1 MDNLSIY
8 NKVRVVPQEAQKPIP
23 GGRLKGMTD
32 INPMWRI
39 KALTEVFGPAGK
51 GWYSEILRQWMEQGA
66 NDEVMAFVTINLYV
80 NYDGEWSKPIPG
92 TGGSTFIAKEKN
104 GLYTSDEAYK
114 MAYTDA
120 LSVSCKALGVGADIY
135 FSKDNTKYTKA
146 SDPKPQA
153 KADNGPSEKQINY
166 MYKLVKDTGKQEA
179 VVDYIKDN
187 FNKESSKDLTG
198 AEVSQIIKWLKGE

>member
-1 MDNLSIY
+1 MMDNLSIY
-8 NKVRVVPQEAQKPIP
+8 NKVRVVPQEAQKKIG

-51 GWYSEILRQWMEQGA
+51 GWYSEILRQWIEQGA

-104 GLYTSDEAYK
+104 GLYTSDEAFK

-135 FSKDNTKYTKA
+135 FSADNTKYTKA
-146 SDPKPQA
+146 TTAGSVEPKPS
-153 KADNGPSEKQINY
+153 KELMDKMFE
-166 MYKLVKDTGKQEA
+166 LVKVKKKANEVIDFIDK
-179 VVDYIKDN
+179 N
-187 FNKESSKDLTG
+187 FNKSNSKDMTEQ
-198 AEVSQIIKWLKGE
+198 EVKKTIEWLKAE